1 MAEMKG
7 IARNLFWDDEDEIL
21 NPENFAVH
29 PGPFLRTY
37 VLKEH
42 DISVSALADR
52 LMVARP
58 GLNNML
64 MGKRAMT
71 PGLALKI
78 ERAIGYPA
86 VVLCQMQTTYDLA
99 HDRVELEPD
108 ILRIEPLRVL
118 V

>member
-7 IARNLFWDDEDEIL
+7 MAHNPFWDDEDEIL
-21 NPENFAVH
+21 NPEAFAVH
-29 PGPFLRTY
+29 PGPFLRAH

-58 GLNNML
+58 GLSNML
-64 MGKRAMT
+64 MGKRAIT
-71 PGLALKI
+71 PVLALKI

-86 VVLCQMQTTYDLA
+86 VVLCQMQTSYDLA
-99 HDRVELEPD
+99 HDRVELEPE
-108 ILRIEPLRVL
+108 ILLIEPLQAFA
-118 V
+118 

>member
-1 MAEMKG
+1 MTEMKG
-7 IARNLFWDDEDEIL
+7 IAHNPFWDDEDEIL
-21 NPENFAVH
+21 NPEAFAVH

-42 DISVSALADR
+42 NITVSALADR
-52 LMVARP
+52 MMVARP

-64 MGKRAMT
+64 MGKRSIT

-99 HDRVELEPD
+99 HDRIELEPE
-108 ILRIEPLRVL
+108 IARIEPLRAFA
-118 V
+118 